1 MMICVSVLRIS
12 IIYNDNDV
20 VELLKLIEYIYFK
33 FV

>member
-1 MMICVSVLRIS
+1 MMIYVSVPRIS

-20 VELLKLIEYIYFK
+20 AELLKLIEYIYFK